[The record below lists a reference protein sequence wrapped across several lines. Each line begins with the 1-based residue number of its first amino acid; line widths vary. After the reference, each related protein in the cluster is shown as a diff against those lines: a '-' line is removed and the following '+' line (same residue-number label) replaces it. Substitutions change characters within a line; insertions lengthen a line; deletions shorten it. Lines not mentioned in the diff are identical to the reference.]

1 VPTPSLD
8 NIIKRATSTLT
19 PTPRYDSRGRKRAAS
34 STLASSVKREKST
47 STTSLITISDRLVQT
62 LQEGNEEFALLR
74 TV

>member
-1 VPTPSLD
+1 MLTPSLD

-19 PTPRYDSRGRKRAAS
+19 LTLGYNSRGRKRVAS